1 MKAAAFDYT
10 RPRDLPDLL
19 RQLAGSTDA
28 KIIAGGQSLVP
39 MMAMRL
45 VRPTLLVDIN
55 DVQDL
60 QNITLED
67 DCVAIGPCTRQAD
80 AEASEVIRQHLPL
93 LAKALPFVG
102 HDQTRNRGT
111 VGGSLAHA
119 DPSAEIVL
127 VAVALQA
134 ELTLARAGGER
145 MAATDNFLDGPMTT
159 ILEEDECLTAIRF
172 PRWTEPG
179 RVGVGFHEVSPRA
192 GDFAVVAAAAQLLLD
207 DDGVC
212 RRAAVAVANTT
223 PMPLR
228 LAAIEDA
235 LLGAA
240 IDQNAARAAAA
251 LADALIDP
259 PSDLHASAAGRRHM
273 ARTLI
278 ERAILDAAGMAVAGG
293 QTHG

>member
-10 RPRDLPDLL
+10 RPRDLQDLL
-19 RQLAGSTDA
+19 RQLAGTTDA

-45 VRPTLLVDIN
+45 VRPALLVDIN

-60 QNITLED
+60 QNITLEH
-67 DCVAIGPCTRQAD
+67 DCVAIGACTRQAD
-80 AEASEVIRQHLPL
+80 AADSEIIRQHLPL

-111 VGGSLAHA
+111 LGGSLAHA

-134 ELTLARAGGER
+134 ELTLARAEGER
-145 MAATDNFLDGPMTT
+145 KSSADDFLAAPMTT
-159 ILEEDECLTAIRF
+159 TLEEDECLIAIRF
-172 PRWTEPG
+172 PRWTESG
-179 RVGVGFHEVSPRA
+179 RIGIGFHEVSPRA

-228 LAAIEDA
+228 LTTVESA
-235 LLGAA
+235 LLGSAM
-240 IDQNAARAAAA
+240 DQKRAHDAAA
-251 LADALIDP
+251 LADAVIDP

-278 ERAILDAAGMAVAGG
+278 ERAILDAAGLAATGDH
-293 QTHG
+293 THG

>member
-10 RPRDLPDLL
+10 RPRDLPGLL
-19 RQLAGSTDA
+19 RQLSGSTDA

-45 VRPTLLVDIN
+45 VRPALLVDIN

-67 DCVAIGPCTRQAD
+67 DCVAIGACTRQAD

-127 VAVALQA
+127 VAVTLQA
-134 ELTLARAGGER
+134 ELTLARADGER
-145 MAATDNFLDGPMTT
+145 SAATDDFLDGPMTT
-159 ILEEDECLTAIRF
+159 TLEEDECLTAIRF
-172 PRWTEPG
+172 PRWTEAG

-228 LAAIEDA
+228 LAAVENA
-235 LLGAA
+235 LVGAA
-240 IDQNAARAAAA
+240 IDQNTARDAAA
-251 LADALIDP
+251 LAGALIDP

-278 ERAILDAAGMAVAGG
+278 ERAILDAAGPAVAGG

>member
-45 VRPTLLVDIN
+45 VRPALLVDIN

-60 QNITLED
+60 QTIALED
-67 DCVAIGPCTRQAD
+67 DGVVIGACTRQAD
-80 AEASEVIRQHLPL
+80 AEKSDIVREHLPL
-93 LAKALPFVG
+93 LAAALPFVG

-127 VAVALQA
+127 VATALQA
-134 ELTLARAGGER
+134 ELTLARSSGTRISSAR
-145 MAATDNFLDGPMTT
+145 DFLAAPMTT
-159 ILEEDECLTAIRF
+159 TLDEDECLIAIRF
-172 PRWTEPG
+172 PRWTEAG
-179 RVGVGFHEVSPRA
+179 RLGIGFHEVSPRA
-192 GDFAVVAAAAQLLLD
+192 GDFAVVAVAAQLLID
-207 DDGVC
+207 QAGIC
-212 RRAAVAVANTT
+212 RRAAVAVANAA
-223 PMPLR
+223 PMPIR
-228 LAAIEDA
+228 LTTVEAA
-235 LLGAA
+235 LLDTAV
-240 IDQNAARAAAA
+240 DRKSAREAAA
-251 LADALIDP
+251 LADDLLDP

-278 ERAILDAAGMAVAGG
+278 ERAILDAAGLVAG
-293 QTHG
+293 HGSHG

>member
-10 RPRDLPDLL
+10 RPRDLQDLL
-19 RQLAGSTDA
+19 RQLAETADA

-45 VRPTLLVDIN
+45 VRPALLVDIN

-60 QNITLED
+60 QDITLED
-67 DCVAIGPCTRQAD
+67 DSVAIGACTRQVD
-80 AEASEVIRQHLPL
+80 AEDSEIIRQHLPL

-134 ELTLARAGGER
+134 ELTLARAEGER
-145 MAATDNFLDGPMTT
+145 TSSADDFLAAPMTT
-159 ILEEDECLTAIRF
+159 TLEDDECLIAIRF
-172 PRWTEPG
+172 PRWTEAG

-228 LAAIEDA
+228 LAAVEDA
-235 LLGAA
+235 LVGATVDHDTA
-240 IDQNAARAAAA
+240 RDAAG
-251 LADALIDP
+251 LADTLIDP

-273 ARTLI
+273 ARTHLSI
-278 ERAILDAAGMAVAGG
+278 RSTGSVCSIVTID
-293 QTHG
+293 